1 MDIGEAGLKA
11 SLLLDG
17 EDRLL
22 EANRDAEVFLEKPF
36 EEVRKA
42 GLAEANHSL
51 YVALKDLIAK
61 TKRGRG
67 VEDYALPYKL
77 GKHLMRVNVSITPYP
92 LDALGTTG
100 SMITIST
107 GEARGV
113 VEKPEAKKE
122 IITTPE
128 KPKERG
134 NLWEFLH
141 PLAEPAFLL
150 DMEANFAYINPVM
163 SSLMGYS
170 PEDMVGRPLSFF
182 MHKEE
187 AKLSLASLVE
197 AACSAPWRGEIEFGR
212 SDGGTVN
219 IIVTVDLAN
228 KKAKGKPIKSD
239 KLLGIGRDFTVEAR
253 IRKEREEELRRVW
266 SLMEGVGV
274 AVACFTPDL
283 RVTLLS
289 DSACQLLRTTRDR
302 AIGTLLPELFQ
313 GEATKEIAD
322 LVDLALKGEEVK
334 GAEIQLGQAKDR
346 QRVFNVDVKLGFKT
360 EGKPREYMVLMREAT
375 AELSEKEK
383 ARSGLLAVQQKS
395 ELLEMAVRSQN
406 LEWFL
411 GDCLALLERETAC
424 SASTVFLLNEREALL
439 KSSRGLD
446 HGDRAVLKAL
456 RLKPGYVKV
465 CDFTRL
471 KLEIH
476 GGVPKKGW
484 KETQR
489 ILDKADALLPLFREK
504 RWRNILIVPFK
515 AGDMEGGIVLIDYDA
530 DKLGQV
536 DDYLF
541 RSVNEV
547 IASVLPTLMQ
557 RELDSSRIKDELE
570 HLKLS
575 RPRSVESPTEGKR
588 EEAPEVGKET
598 GEPETGPEAAAEVAR
613 NLIEVAREAKRT
625 ERTPD
630 HLTLW
635 KEEAS
640 HRPVP
645 SSKGIDV
652 SALVWELKEYYSRR
666 GHKGEIFLEL
676 EEDLPKLH
684 TDKKLLRDSL
694 MHLLEN
700 AMRFSPS
707 GAPVILGVE
716 RWGDEVLLRV
726 EDQGPGIAGEIIED
740 VMRAEI
746 EDKSK
751 GRPKEKSQQERP
763 LGLVITR
770 KYVVAMGGD
779 FSIKTRPDEGTT
791 TFIRLRVLPFI
802 GEGL

>member
-1 MDIGEAGLKA
+1 MDIKEGGLNA

-42 GLAEANHSL
+42 GLAEANSSL
-51 YVALKDLIAK
+51 YGALKELIAK

-107 GEARGV
+107 
-113 VEKPEAKKE
+113 VEGRQVTERPEPKKE
-122 IITTPE
+122 NIATPE
-128 KPKERG
+128 KARERG
-134 NLWEFLH
+134 NIWEFLH

-150 DMEANFAYINPVM
+150 DMEANFAYVNPIM

-182 MHKEE
+182 INREE
-187 AKLSLASLVE
+187 AKQALGCLVE
-197 AACSAPWRGEIEFGR
+197 AACAAPWKGEIEFGR
-212 SDGGTVN
+212 ADGGTVN
-219 IIVTVDLAN
+219 ILVTVDLAN
-228 KKAKGKPIKSD
+228 KKAKGKAVKSD
-239 KLLGIGRDFTVEAR
+239 KLLGLGRDFTVEAR

-274 AVACFTPDL
+274 AVVCFTPDL

-302 AIGTLLPELFQ
+302 AIGTSLPELFK
-313 GEATKEIAD
+313 GETAQEISN
-322 LVDLALKGEEVK
+322 LMELALKGEEIK
-334 GAEIQLGQAKDR
+334 AAEIQFGQVKDR
-346 QRVFNVDVKLGFKT
+346 QRIFNVDVRLAFKA
-360 EGKPREYMVLMREAT
+360 EGKSREYMLLMREAT
-375 AELSEKEK
+375 MELSEMEG
-383 ARSGLLAVQQKS
+383 AQFLLKTVQQKS
-395 ELLEMAVRSQN
+395 ELLEMAIRSQN

-411 GDCLALLERETAC
+411 ADCLGLLERETAC
-424 SASTVFLLNEREALL
+424 SASAIFLLDEREALL

-446 HGDRAVLKAL
+446 HGARAVLKAL
-456 RLKPGYVKV
+456 RLKPGYAKA
-465 CDFTRL
+465 CDFERL

-489 ILDKADALLPLFREK
+489 ILDKTEPLLPLFRDK
-504 RWRNILIVPFK
+504 RWRNILVIPFK
-515 AGDMEGGIVLIDYDA
+515 MGDTEGGIVLIDYDA

-536 DDYLF
+536 DDHLLP
-541 RSVNEV
+541 SVSEV
-547 IASVLPTLMQ
+547 ILATLPNLLQ
-557 RELDSSRIKDELE
+557 REVEAARISDELE
-570 HLKLS
+570 QLRLA
-575 RPRSVESPTEGKR
+575 RPARVEFAADGTPQGISAGEEEMSQPKSGAEGA
-588 EEAPEVGKET
+588 E
-598 GEPETGPEAAAEVAR
+598 EVAR
-613 NLIEVAREAKRT
+613 NLIEVAREAKRSK
-625 ERTPD
+625 RSGD
-630 HLTLW
+630 NLALW
-635 KEEAS
+635 REEAS
-640 HRPVP
+640 QRPVP

-652 SALVWELKEYYSRR
+652 TSLVWELKEYYSRR

-676 EEDLPKLH
+676 EEDLPRLH
-684 TDKKLLRDSL
+684 TDKKILRESL

-700 AMRFSPS
+700 AMRFSPP

-726 EDQGPGIAGEIIED
+726 EDQGPGISGEIIEEI
-740 VMRAEI
+740 MRADI
-746 EDKSK
+746 QDTSK
-751 GRPKEKSQQERP
+751 GKQKGKKQEERP
-763 LGLVITR
+763 LGLVLTR
-770 KYVVAMGGD
+770 KHVVAMGGD
-779 FSIKTRPDEGTT
+779 LSIKARADEGTT